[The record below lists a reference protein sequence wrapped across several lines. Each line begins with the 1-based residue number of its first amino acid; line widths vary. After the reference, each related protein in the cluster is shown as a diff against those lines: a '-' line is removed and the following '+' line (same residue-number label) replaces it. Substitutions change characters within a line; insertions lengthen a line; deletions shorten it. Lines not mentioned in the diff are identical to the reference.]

1 MRKMINIIGICILVF
16 ILLIVGLRIK
26 NMLFPSKVDSSEL
39 DIDKIFAQQAQ
50 SQEELPPLESIEQRT
65 IDIKYISKDNI
76 VDTRQIRLYIPEDAE
91 QPMPVIYIPHY
102 EMTEDAVELRKYLA
116 EGWMVASP
124 RNFDNKYNGQLTD
137 DDLVFNNAA
146 LYTLRHMEEVDHQRI
161 ALVGGSAGGY
171 TTLMLN
177 ALQMGIN
184 ASIANSP
191 IANVYFNFYQY
202 FQEGNQINDNMGW
215 VMLKGF
221 FKMITAGEHGEKE
234 MLKAMMD
241 LPIPF
246 LGMVSGMFEPILDN
260 FPDKEDVTRWEAF
273 SPVALANHFS
283 SPMVINHVTS
293 DVLVPVDQISR
304 RFTYEEN
311 GSSMP
316 DGFSTR
322 LDSSNPGV
330 LGHSLEEEL
339 PSELT
344 RTEHIMITDP
354 DQDSTL
360 PYDSKKPFNL
370 NIYDDGTAES
380 YGSHRATSGTGVI
393 DDIPY
398 LRDMFSLSL
407 AETEMLLPEKLLLLL
422 ERYQGKSIQLP
433 AHEGIDDTVYGS
445 LVIYQQEIVEELS
458 QWTKNHSMDELN
470 HSIKELIAN
479 MDDEVV
485 QNRYT
490 DTWEEIKVDLSGK

>member
-1 MRKMINIIGICILVF
+1 MRKMIKIIGMCILIF

-26 NMLFPSKVDSSEL
+26 NMLFPPKVDSSEL
-39 DIDKIFAQQAQ
+39 DIEKIFAQQAQ
-50 SQEELPPLESIEQRT
+50 SQEGLHPLENIEQRT

-76 VDTRQIRLYIPEDAE
+76 VDTRQMRLYIPKDAE
-91 QPMPVIYIPHY
+91 QPIPVIYIPHY

-124 RNFDNKYNGQLTD
+124 TKFDNKYNGQLTD

-202 FQEGNQINDNMGW
+202 FPEGNQLNNNKMGW
-215 VMLKGF
+215 VMLKGL
-221 FKMITAGEHGEKE
+221 FKMITAEITAKE
-234 MLKAMMD
+234 MLKTMMD

-260 FPDKEDVTRWEAF
+260 FPDKEDIARWEAF

-283 SPMVINHVTS
+283 SPLVINHVTS

-316 DGFSTR
+316 EGFSTR
-322 LDSSNPGV
+322 LNSSYPGV
-330 LGHSLEEEL
+330 LGHTLEEEL
-339 PSELT
+339 PSDLT
-344 RTEHIMITDP
+344 RTVHIIITDP
-354 DQDSTL
+354 DKDSIL

-370 NIYDDGTAES
+370 NIYDDGTVES
-380 YGSHRATSGTGVI
+380 YGSHRATSGTGVT

-398 LRDMFSLSL
+398 LRDMLSRSL
-407 AETEMLLPEKLLLLL
+407 AETEMLLPGKLLLLL
-422 ERYQGKSIQLP
+422 DRYQGESIQLP
-433 AHEGIDDTVYGS
+433 AHQGIDDTVYGS
-445 LVIYQQEIVEELS
+445 LVIYQQEVVEELN
-458 QWTKNHSMDELN
+458 QWAENHSLDELN
-470 HSIKELIAN
+470 HFIKGSITNIDDTVLKNQYTATWKEIKE
-479 MDDEVV
+479 
-485 QNRYT
+485 
-490 DTWEEIKVDLSGK
+490 KLSRM

>member
-1 MRKMINIIGICILVF
+1 MKKWIKIIGICILV
-16 ILLIVGLRIK
+16 IVLLIVGLRVK
-26 NMLFPSKVDSSEL
+26 NMLFPSKVDNSER
-39 DIDKIFAQQAQ
+39 DIDKIFAQQTQ
-50 SQEELPPLESIEQRT
+50 SQEKLPPLKNIEQRT
-65 IDIKYISKDNI
+65 VDIKYINKDKT
-76 VDTRQIRLYIPEDAE
+76 VDTRPIRLYIPKAKE
-91 QPMPVIYIPHY
+91 QPLPVIYVPHY
-102 EMTEDAVELRKYLA
+102 EMTEDAVELRRYLA

-124 RNFDNKYNGQLTD
+124 TNFDNKYNGQLTD

-146 LYTLRHMEEVDHQRI
+146 LYTIHHMKEVDPQRI

-202 FQEGNQINDNMGW
+202 FQEGNKVNGNMGW
-215 VMLKGF
+215 VMVKGIY
-221 FKMITAGEHGEKE
+221 KMITAGDGGEKA
-234 MLKAMMD
+234 MLQEMMD

-246 LGMVSGMFEPILDN
+246 LGMVSGMFEPILTN
-260 FPDKEDVTRWEAF
+260 FPDPNDVARWEAF
-273 SPVALANHFS
+273 SPVALASHFS

-293 DVLVPVDQISR
+293 DVLVPIDQISR

-330 LGHSLEEEL
+330 LGHSLEDEL
-339 PSELT
+339 PSDLT
-344 RTEHIMITDP
+344 RTKHIMITDP
-354 DQDSTL
+354 DQDSIL

-370 NIYDDGTAES
+370 NIYDDGPVES
-380 YGSHRATSGTGVI
+380 YASHRATSGTGVI

-398 LRDMFSLSL
+398 LKHMFSLGL
-407 AETEMLLPEKLLLLL
+407 AETQMLQPRKLVLLLD
-422 ERYQGKSIQLP
+422 RYQGNSVQLP
-433 AHEGIDDTVYGS
+433 AHEGVDDTVYGS
-445 LVIYQQEIVEELS
+445 LVIYQEEVVEQLQ
-458 QWTKNHSMDELN
+458 QWATNHSLHELDRCIQE
-470 HSIKELIAN
+470 SIAHISDHMLNK
-479 MDDEVV
+479 
-485 QNRYT
+485 QYT
-490 DTWEEIKVDLSGK
+490 DTWKEIQGKLAKM